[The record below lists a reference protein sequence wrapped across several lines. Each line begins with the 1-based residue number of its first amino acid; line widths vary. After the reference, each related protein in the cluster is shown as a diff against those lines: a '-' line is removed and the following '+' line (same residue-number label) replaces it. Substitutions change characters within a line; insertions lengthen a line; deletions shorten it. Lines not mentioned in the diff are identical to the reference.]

1 MKASNTDKVREGTEV
16 SEQTQAV
23 RMEISEREKELRDLQ
38 HDIQTTVA
46 HNQSLERELENLKYS
61 IQECQELRHRQ

>member
-1 MKASNTDKVREGTEV
+1 
-16 SEQTQAV
+16 
-23 RMEISEREKELRDLQ
+23 MEISERDKELRDLQ

-61 IQECQELRHRQ
+61 ITECQELRHRQ